1 MTPHPWF
8 IATRPHVVMSHHGR
22 DSASAPDGS
31 LRAILDAYELGYRWF
46 RIDVLPVGM
55 GARVASDVAADVDQ
69 GRGSTPELISLHA
82 VFGRRRGF
90 TRAPLAEVRRRLGY
104 DVPTLRELLDH
115 PGLRDARW
123 NVEVKSAV
131 ALEPLIATLK
141 ASPAVSRVMVSAPAH
156 PRIVRE
162 VRETFGSLVAVSAPV
177 VHGGS
182 VGRVLLHPRIAY
194 DSMQVHRWFSASA
207 QRRHGQAGLPV
218 QSWTLDD
225 HRHLGRCIRT
235 NCHPVVAD
243 SDDDTRRALEVLG
256 AWPELP
262 HDVCRPPGEPQRDR
276 RPAPV
281 PHPKPIEVLLLGGGG
296 WRGAFGSLGAV
307 AYLQVEGRWQHI
319 TNVVAISG
327 GSFVAAKLA
336 SAGVDDAE
344 PGPALAELAR
354 EMTAL
359 RSPMRR
365 RTAAMT
371 VWAPLVVFPPALL
384 FAERKMLSRMWRGIL
399 GRLYDDAVP
408 RTDGTRRY
416 VVCATGR
423 ATARPHFFVAGPP
436 LDAATRPSTFGR
448 IVPPGWTWT
457 DAVLSATALPWV
469 DGYSTP
475 AVPADGDDGRGE
487 RLIDGGVVGIFGKQ
501 WFDSQLFGSVPA
513 PSGDQGRDQDQDQD
527 HDQQRTLV
535 IDTGRVHRAGG
546 RFTERLVDL
555 STVWLMSRWVQ
566 IGLDGAFR
574 KEIERVTRAEHNT
587 PEGHEPTMFLV
598 RVAETDDGDQHEL
611 GAKRDEV
618 LRRLQHGRA
627 IVRRF
632 GLTGLSLRNC
642 LTTVVVAVAAC
653 MADIEHE
660 PDERR
665 VAECLE
671 RVGELLEVG
680 DELRRIWDAL

>member
-1 MTPHPWF
+1 
-8 IATRPHVVMSHHGR
+8 
-22 DSASAPDGS
+22 
-31 LRAILDAYELGYRWF
+31 
-46 RIDVLPVGM
+46 
-55 GARVASDVAADVDQ
+55 
-69 GRGSTPELISLHA
+69 
-82 VFGRRRGF
+82 
-90 TRAPLAEVRRRLGY
+90 
-104 DVPTLRELLDH
+104 
-115 PGLRDARW
+115 
-123 NVEVKSAV
+123 
-131 ALEPLIATLK
+131 
-141 ASPAVSRVMVSAPAH
+141 
-156 PRIVRE
+156 
-162 VRETFGSLVAVSAPV
+162 
-177 VHGGS
+177 
-182 VGRVLLHPRIAY
+182 
-194 DSMQVHRWFSASA
+194 
-207 QRRHGQAGLPV
+207 
-218 QSWTLDD
+218 
-225 HRHLGRCIRT
+225 
-235 NCHPVVAD
+235 
-243 SDDDTRRALEVLG
+243 
-256 AWPELP
+256 
-262 HDVCRPPGEPQRDR
+262 
-276 RPAPV
+276 
-281 PHPKPIEVLLLGGGG
+281 
-296 WRGAFGSLGAV
+296 
-307 AYLQVEGRWQHI
+307 
-319 TNVVAISG
+319 
-327 GSFVAAKLA
+327 
-336 SAGVDDAE
+336 
-344 PGPALAELAR
+344 
-354 EMTAL
+354 
-359 RSPMRR
+359 
-365 RTAAMT
+365 MT

-436 LDAATRPSTFGR
+436 LDAATRPSSFGR

-632 GLTGLSLRNC
+632 GLTGLSRRNC

-660 PDERR
+660 PDEQR